1 MEFLTALDS
10 FHKSNPDRLGPAS
23 AQLRRSLGRY
33 VPEALFD
40 RLVAA
45 LIADGTINSDGML
58 LHRPEHPEQFLQ
70 EVLARQAQQ
79 QIDEAAGS
87 AAQASSAQPRAPAAP
102 ARTVSS
108 CVGPSRHDRA
118 IQASCYADPAWHVA
132 HAGSPLP

>member
-58 LHRPEHPEQFLQ
+58 ELCVCRGSVKAKLSLEKNDKVFLLTKG
-70 EVLARQAQQ
+70 EFLK
-79 QIDEAAGS
+79 S
-87 AAQASSAQPRAPAAP
+87 
-102 ARTVSS
+102 
-108 CVGPSRHDRA
+108 
-118 IQASCYADPAWHVA
+118 
-132 HAGSPLP
+132 